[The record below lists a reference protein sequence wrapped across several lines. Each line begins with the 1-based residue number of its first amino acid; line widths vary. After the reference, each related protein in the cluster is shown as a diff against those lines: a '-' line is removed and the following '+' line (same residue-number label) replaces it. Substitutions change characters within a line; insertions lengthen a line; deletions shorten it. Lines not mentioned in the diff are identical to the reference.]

1 MKQGEGVQD
10 QSTSQFEPASTLDY
24 FKRAIEIVKLNQP
37 AMSQVAGDPNAIR
50 FGIAVTAIG
59 GALAFIPGKSLAGLL
74 VGAFFSILVLFLFSG
89 FVHLFCGYSK
99 GKEEFMGF
107 VRIIGLSGIIDWAV
121 IIPFASLVVALWS
134 VVISIVAAQK
144 VYHLTR
150 GKATFIVLISVL
162 ILWTISLMIFA
173 GPLSFLY
180 EIPGQ

>member
-1 MKQGEGVQD
+1 MQD
-10 QSTSQFEPASTLDY
+10 RSTGQFEPANTLDY

-59 GALAFIPGKSLAGLL
+59 GALAFIPGNSLAGLL
-74 VGAFFSILVLFLFSG
+74 VGAFFSILVLFLFAG
-89 FVHLFCGYSK
+89 LVHLFCGYSK
-99 GKEEFMGF
+99 GKQEFMGF

-121 IIPFASLVVALWS
+121 IIPFAGLAVAIWS

-150 GKATFIVLISVL
+150 GKATVTVLISAL
-162 ILWTISLMIFA
+162 ALWMISIMIFA

-180 EIPGQ
+180 EIPGR

>member
-1 MKQGEGVQD
+1 MQD
-10 QSTSQFEPASTLDY
+10 RSTGQFEPANTLDY

-59 GALAFIPGKSLAGLL
+59 GALAFIPGNSLAGLL
-74 VGAFFSILVLFLFSG
+74 VGAFFSILVLFLFAG
-89 FVHLFCGYSK
+89 LVHLFCGYSK
-99 GKEEFMGF
+99 GKQEFMGF

-121 IIPFASLVVALWS
+121 IIPFAGLAVAIWS

-150 GKATFIVLISVL
+150 GKATFTVLISAL
-162 ILWTISLMIFA
+162 ALWMISLMIFA

-180 EIPGQ
+180 EIPGR